1 MLFNKKEAFFL
12 KKLLSILGISILSFS
27 LFVGCGVDT
36 KANEAAGEKLTNTL
50 TSINQNTDSLD
61 DESKEE
67 VGAIAKEI
75 QELAASKPDTSSQE
89 GVDALTKKYEE
100 YTAKL
105 KAIAD
110 ENEIEISE
118 SATTAK

>member
-1 MLFNKKEAFFL
+1 M

-61 DESKEE
+61 AESKEE
-67 VGAIAKEI
+67 VSAIAKEI

-110 ENEIEISE
+110 ENGIEISE